1 MSANNVG
8 ENHIMS
14 YFHKE
19 ILSNAVYHNGK
30 PLPFVPVEDA
40 NGILQ
45 TDDAELAAKLTDM
58 AARRVGGIRVLTPEQ
73 YEELKKKPT
82 VTVLVTETRYGNSGP
97 RLIANSVPMS
107 KASQQQVPAPP
118 AVAPAAVQAAVEASR
133 VQSAPVAA
141 PLAPSKPPIATRK
154 GKAAKAAVPTP
165 TTV

>member
-1 MSANNVG
+1 
-8 ENHIMS
+8 MS

-45 TDDAELAAKLTDM
+45 TDDTELAAKLTDM
-58 AARRVGGIRVLTPEQ
+58 AARRVGGIRVLTQEQ

-82 VTVLVTETRYGNSGP
+82 VKVQSVTETRYGNSGP

-107 KASQQQVPAPP
+107 KASQQVPAQP
-118 AVAPAAVQAAVEASR
+118 AVAPESVK
-133 VQSAPVAA
+133 VAA
-141 PLAPSKPPIATRK
+141 APSPVGSATDAASSAPSKPPIATRK
-154 GKAAKAAVPTP
+154 GRAAKAPVQTP
-165 TTV
+165 ATV